1 VGVNDRETPA
11 KEPRR
16 RATSADVARE
26 SGVSRA
32 TVSYVLN
39 NAPDRSISAATRALV
54 LETAERLGHVPYAP
68 ARALRSGRMNVVLA
82 IVPGFSI
89 GYVFDL
95 ALDSLNRELGN
106 RGYALLVTR
115 MNEEQEGMNLRELWG
130 AVTPTLVLAMG
141 GLPAY
146 ARRFIDVSQAPLVE
160 DHGIIS
166 HVETGRMQ
174 ARFLHAAGHRRL
186 AFGYPEDP
194 SIDRYARQRLEG
206 VRAVC
211 AEEGIAPPLV
221 ESIGTRLDD
230 VRAAVE
236 RWRAQG
242 VTAVCA
248 HNDELALM
256 VVAAMSTMGLRPG
269 RELSVVGV
277 DDIPLASIGLTT
289 VAIATDVFT
298 EAVVENVVSVL
309 ENRSPRPVTAPMLSM
324 VVRTST
330 GAPPS

>member
-1 VGVNDRETPA
+1 MSEVDGRA

-16 RATSADVARE
+16 RVTSADVARE

-130 AVTPTLVLAMG
+130 SVTPTLVLAMG

-146 ARRFIDVSQAPLVE
+146 ARKFIDVSQAPLVE

-166 HVETGRMQ
+166 HVDTGRMQ
-174 ARFLHAAGHRRL
+174 ADYLLAKGHTRL

-194 SIDRYARQRLEG
+194 SIERYARQRLEG
-206 VRAVC
+206 VGAVC
-211 AEEGIAPPLV
+211 AEHGIDGPVV
-221 ESIGTRLDD
+221 ERVGTRLDA
-230 VRAAVE
+230 VRGVVE
-236 RWRAQG
+236 RWIAAG

-256 VVAAMSTMGLRPG
+256 VIAAMTTMGLQPG
-269 RELSVVGV
+269 RELAVVGV
-277 DDIPLASIGLTT
+277 DDIPLAAIGLTT
-289 VAIATDVFT
+289 VAIATEVFT
-298 EAVVENVVSVL
+298 DAVVENVVSVL
-309 ENRSPRPVTAPMLSM
+309 EDRPAVADTRPMLSM
-324 VVRTST
+324 IVRTS
-330 GAPPS
+330 A

>member
-1 VGVNDRETPA
+1 V
-11 KEPRR
+11 
-16 RATSADVARE
+16 TSADVARE

-115 MNEEQEGMNLRELWG
+115 VNEEQEGLNLRELWG
-130 AVTPTLVLAMG
+130 SVTPTLVLAMG

-146 ARRFIDVSQAPLVE
+146 ARKFIDLSQAPLVE

-166 HVETGRMQ
+166 HVDTGRMQ
-174 ARFLHAAGHRRL
+174 AEYLIGHGHTRL

-206 VRAVC
+206 VREVC
-211 AEEGIAPPLV
+211 ARHRIPEPVVGRV
-221 ESIGTRLDD
+221 GTRIDGASD
-230 VRAAVE
+230 TVGH
-236 RWRAQG
+236 WRADG

-248 HNDELALM
+248 HNDEIALM
-256 VVAAMSTMGLRPG
+256 VMAAMTTAGLQPG
-269 RELSVVGV
+269 IDLAVVGV
-277 DDIPLASIGLTT
+277 DDIPLAAIGLTT

-298 EAVVENVVSVL
+298 DAVVDNVVAVL
-309 ENRSPRPVTAPMLSM
+309 EDRDPVPVTRPMLSM
-324 VVRTST
+324 IVRAS
-330 GAPPS
+330 A